1 MARIYHDEHN
11 QRGERAL
18 VWIVCD
24 DCGKKAKPGD
34 PEMLETWVK
43 LGFYYSPGDPRIRRI
58 GRSEWIYCG
67 TCKQEH
73 T

>member
-1 MARIYHDEHN
+1 MPRIYHDEHN
-11 QRGERAL
+11 ERGERAL

-34 PEMLETWVK
+34 PEMLANWIK
-43 LGFYYSPGDPRIRRI
+43 RGFHSGRAGDP
-58 GRSEWIYCG
+58 ENLVDWIYCG
-67 TCKQEH
+67 ACKQEH

>member
-1 MARIYHDEHN
+1 MPRIYHDEHN
-11 QRGERAL
+11 ERGERAL

-34 PEMLETWVK
+34 PEMQANWIK
-43 LGFYYSPGDPRIRRI
+43 RGFHSGRAGDRNNLTD
-58 GRSEWIYCG
+58 WIYCG

>member
-11 QRGERAL
+11 EFGERAL

-24 DCGKKAKPGD
+24 DCGKKAKTGD
-34 PEMLETWVK
+34 PEMLENWIKCGTHYGPGNRNNLTEWV
-43 LGFYYSPGDPRIRRI
+43 
-58 GRSEWIYCG
+58 YCG
-67 TCKQEH
+67 TCKKEH

>member
-11 QRGERAL
+11 ERGERAL

-24 DCGKKAKPGD
+24 GCNKMAKPGD
-34 PEMLETWVK
+34 PEMLANWIKT
-43 LGFYYSPGDPRIRRI
+43 GFHSGRAGDRNNLTD
-58 GRSEWIYCG
+58 WIYCG
-67 TCKQEH
+67 TCKQER

>member
-1 MARIYHDEHN
+1 MARIYHDECN
-11 QRGERAL
+11 ERGERAL

-24 DCGKKAKPGD
+24 GCAKRAKPGD
-34 PEMLETWVK
+34 PEMLANWIK
-43 LGFYYSPGDPRIRRI
+43 MGFHYGPGDRRNLT
-58 GRSEWIYCG
+58 EWTYCG

>member
-34 PEMLETWVK
+34 PEMLANWIK
-43 LGFYYSPGDPRIRRI
+43 MGFHSGRAGDPNNMTDC
-58 GRSEWIYCG
+58 IYCG